1 LTYSILAR
9 DPETGAFG
17 MAVQSHFFGVGRLV
31 GWLEPGLGGVAT
43 QAFVNVGLGP
53 KGLELLRSGSDAQ
66 TTLDAL
72 VAGDEMPEFRQVA
85 VVDATGRVAVFTGD
99 RCVPATG
106 SRTGEQVVAQ
116 GNMLVSDT
124 VYESMID
131 AYEQSTAPFPERL
144 VAALRA
150 AEDHG
155 GDARGSQSAAVKVVA
170 GEPSDAPWEQTLVD
184 LRVDDHTDP
193 VGEITRL
200 LALHRAY
207 EDLGAAMF
215 TPGLVIGDIA
225 EVSEADLDGA
235 LTALEEARISLGD
248 ILEAGFWKAVV
259 LARSGRAEAA
269 EALFEEV
276 FAAGPHFRAYRSSVE
291 QAGFLGA
298 VPAAAE

>member
-1 LTYSILAR
+1 VTYSILAR

-53 KGLELLRSGSDAQ
+53 QGLELLRAGSDAQ
-66 TTLDAL
+66 ATLDAL
-72 VAGDEMPEFRQVA
+72 VAGDDMPEFRQVA
-85 VVDATGRVAVFTGD
+85 VVDATGQVAVFTGD

-106 SRTGEQVVAQ
+106 SRKGDQVVAQ
-116 GNMLVSDT
+116 GNMLVSDA

-155 GDARGSQSAAVKVVA
+155 GDARGSQSAAIKVVA
-170 GEPSDAPWEQTLVD
+170 GEQSDTPWAQTLVD

-200 LALHRAY
+200 LTLHRAY

-215 TPGLVIGDIA
+215 RPGLVIGDIA
-225 EVSEADLDGA
+225 EVSETDLDEA

-248 ILEAGFWKAVV
+248 NLEAAFWKAVV
-259 LARSGRAEAA
+259 LARSGRKEAA

-291 QAGFLGA
+291 KAGFLGPVA
-298 VPAAAE
+298 VAAE

>member
-106 SRTGEQVVAQ
+106 SRQGEQVVAQ
-116 GNMLVSDT
+116 GNMLVSDA

-131 AYEQSTAPFPERL
+131 AYEQSTAPFAERL

-155 GDARGSQSAAVKVVA
+155 GDARGSQWWPASPRTPR
-170 GEPSDAPWEQTLVD
+170 GSRRWSTCGSTTTP
-184 LRVDDHTDP
+184 
-193 VGEITRL
+193 TR
-200 LALHRAY
+200 
-207 EDLGAAMF
+207 
-215 TPGLVIGDIA
+215 
-225 EVSEADLDGA
+225 S
-235 LTALEEARISLGD
+235 
-248 ILEAGFWKAVV
+248 
-259 LARSGRAEAA
+259 ARSPGCWPCTAPTRTSARRCS
-269 EALFEEV
+269 
-276 FAAGPHFRAYRSSVE
+276 P
-291 QAGFLGA
+291 
-298 VPAAAE
+298 PAW